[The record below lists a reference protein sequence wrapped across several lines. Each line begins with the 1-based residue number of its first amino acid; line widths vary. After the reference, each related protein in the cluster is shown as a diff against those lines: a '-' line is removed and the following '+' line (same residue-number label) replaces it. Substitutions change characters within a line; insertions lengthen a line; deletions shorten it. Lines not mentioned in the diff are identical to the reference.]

1 MELYGIT
8 KDIIFRLSEK
18 DGDYYKL
25 KLGDR
30 LTVRTTHKRNSNE
43 ILVNN
48 LAEQKSSDKFMVKYQ
63 PSNEIWFD
71 KELIES
77 DKDLKYVSCSV
88 DSESCRVLVGKSNK
102 YDAIGGVI
110 ATSGILSLNN
120 LVQCHR
126 KIYYSSNLSPLL
138 VKRKVKVLAV
148 GLKGEKLFGM
158 FYVPQNR
165 GLAVSVD
172 YTESMGFSAESK
184 KYRECW
190 NWEHLCIDDWFD
202 GNSISI
208 SNEE

>member
-1 MELYGIT
+1 MI
-8 KDIIFRLSEK
+8 
-18 DGDYYKL
+18 
-25 KLGDR
+25 
-30 LTVRTTHKRNSNE
+30 
-43 ILVNN
+43 
-48 LAEQKSSDKFMVKYQ
+48 
-63 PSNEIWFD
+63 
-71 KELIES
+71 
-77 DKDLKYVSCSV
+77 
-88 DSESCRVLVGKSNK
+88 
-102 YDAIGGVI
+102 
-110 ATSGILSLNN
+110 N